1 MEVVKNKNENEKNP
15 LTLAEKEACQ
25 QFEAS
30 DRAGQALFH
39 PRVAAGKSAPNCV
52 VFCEEVGRF
61 GITILEGRYSVEEAR
76 TEDEQWYRH
85 ESDGTRTPIDN
96 PLEGAWQAAAEV
108 REELKRKLD
117 LKLYTIA
124 VAWFPDMEPDEDIL
138 DAAAGGSAHPLFGRG
153 DLVQRLVKLPDSK
166 ELQPQLNDGY
176 IKQEITALSRAS
188 TATAGAAAPPEAE
201 APPSVKG
208 RVGALVL
215 ERVEIVNIDITIVYG
230 GDGGDP
236 PLITVQGQ

>member
-15 LTLAEKEACQ
+15 LTLAEMEACQ
-25 QFEAS
+25 QFESS

-39 PRVAAGKSAPNCV
+39 PRVAAGKSVPNCV

-61 GITILEGRYSVEEAR
+61 GITILEGRYSVEEAQ

-96 PLEGAWQAAAEV
+96 PLEGAWQAATEV

-153 DLVQRLVKLPDSK
+153 DLVQRLVKLPDDK

-188 TATAGAAAPPEAE
+188 TAGAAAAPEAE

-215 ERVEIVNIDITIVYG
+215 ERVEIVNIYITIVYG
-230 GDGGDP
+230 GDGGDS

>member
-1 MEVVKNKNENEKNP
+1 MKVVKNDNKNNS
-15 LTLAEKEACQ
+15 LTLAEVEAIQ

-30 DRAGQALFH
+30 HRAGLAV
-39 PRVAAGKSAPNCV
+39 PTCM

-61 GITILEGRYSVEEAR
+61 GINILEGRYSVEEAR

-85 ESDGTRTPIDN
+85 EADGMRTPIDN

-117 LKLYTIA
+117 LKFNTIA
-124 VAWFPDMEPDEDIL
+124 VGWFPDMEPDEDIL

-153 DLVQRLVKLPDSK
+153 ELVQRLVKLPDNK

-176 IKQEITALSRAS
+176 IKQEVTALSRAS
-188 TATAGAAAPPEAE
+188 TATAGAAAAPEAE

-215 ERVEIVNIDITIVYG
+215 ERVEIVNIYITIVYG